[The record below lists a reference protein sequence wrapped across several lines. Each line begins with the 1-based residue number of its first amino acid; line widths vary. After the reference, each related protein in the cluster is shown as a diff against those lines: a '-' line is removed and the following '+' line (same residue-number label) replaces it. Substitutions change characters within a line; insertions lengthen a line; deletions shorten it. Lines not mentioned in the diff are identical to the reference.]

1 MLNHVDGHKVTDVSQ
16 VCSAWTNSS
25 SH

>member
-1 MLNHVDGHKVTDVSQ
+1 MLTGTVTDISQ

-25 SH
+25 SN